1 MFLFLQTVS
10 EMSSRNPKD
19 LIKSKWGSKAGN
31 SKSETALEKF
41 RGEIAALKTSV
52 DEITSGKGKLTDKD
66 RHRLLEV
73 NGLINPLNYSSFT
86 VGNEEVFSQQ

>member
-1 MFLFLQTVS
+1 
-10 EMSSRNPKD
+10 MSSRSPKS
-19 LIKSKWGSKAGN
+19 LIKGKWGLKPNN
-31 SKSETALEKF
+31 SKSETALEEF

-73 NGLINPLNYSSFT
+73 SGRLR
-86 VGNEEVFSQQ
+86 VFKV